1 MRHPSWTVTF
11 IAILT
16 FGLTL
21 SAAYWQL
28 QRAEHKEALELRF
41 NRMQTKDILDLN
53 TDINSSKDIEYRR
66 VVVTGILDASKRM
79 ILDNRIRRGQAGY
92 ELLMP
97 FSLTG
102 SENIILIN
110 LGWIP
115 RGRVFGEIPDLKT
128 PDGVIKVTG
137 TIVKPGFGALELS
150 ENTVDGEIWQNLDL
164 SRYRLRTSLN
174 VLNYVI
180 QVEGAENFDTQFE
193 RTWPKRSFGIETHL
207 SYAGQWLFFSFM
219 TLFFYIY
226 YGFIKQQDKTK

>member
-1 MRHPSWTVTF
+1 
-11 IAILT
+11 
-16 FGLTL
+16 
-21 SAAYWQL
+21 
-28 QRAEHKEALELRF
+28 
-41 NRMQTKDILDLN
+41 
-53 TDINSSKDIEYRR
+53 
-66 VVVTGILDASKRM
+66 
-79 ILDNRIRRGQAGY
+79 
-92 ELLMP
+92 
-97 FSLTG
+97 
-102 SENIILIN
+102 
-110 LGWIP
+110 
-115 RGRVFGEIPDLKT
+115 
-128 PDGVIKVTG
+128 VTG